1 MVYPPKFR
9 LTMRFLPLHTK
20 KLSAPL
26 SILLGAVLC
35 MACENDLRDV
45 EKIANI
51 QQEENVNISKD
62 VTVVYS
68 DSSKVKA
75 ELTSPELREYPDS
88 IAMYEFQKG
97 VLIRFFDEEGKE
109 SQRIRSDYA
118 VQKVNEELIEFRKNV
133 VVNMVDGSIIKTEEL
148 FLDQKK
154 SIYYNTVPITFDF
167 KDERGSLQATSF
179 ISDTDFKKIDGQNMT
194 GFYIPSSGQQLP
206 SFGN

>member
-1 MVYPPKFR
+1 MHLFPIHNIY
-9 LTMRFLPLHTK
+9 K
-20 KLSAPL
+20 KLSLA
-26 SILLGAVLC
+26 IYMLLGTIVF

-51 QQEENVNISKD
+51 QQEENVNVSKD
-62 VTVVYS
+62 VTVTYS
-68 DSSKVKA
+68 DSAKVKA
-75 ELTSPELREYPDS
+75 ELTAPELREYPDS
-88 IAMYEFQKG
+88 IGMYEFQQG
-97 VLIRFFDEEGKE
+97 VLIRFFDEHGEE

-118 VQKVNEELIEFRKNV
+118 VQKVKEELIEFRKNV

-154 SIYYNTVPITFDF
+154 NIYYNSVPITFDF
-167 KDERGSLQATSF
+167 KDQRGSLQATSF

-194 GFYIPSSGQQLP
+194 GFYIPSGDQQLP